1 MSDTITRGIRVQVKS
16 AYIPERSRRQG
27 QPYLFAYRVRISNDG
42 AETVRLVGREWIIT
56 DADGQLE
63 RVSGPGV
70 VGEQPIL
77 GSGESFE
84 YTSVCSLRTPI
95 GSMHGSYQLVSMRGH
110 HFDAVIAPVSL
121 AVPIA
126 LR

>member
-1 MSDTITRGIRVQVKS
+1 MSDTTTRGIRVQVKS
-16 AYIPERSRRQG
+16 VCIPERSHREG
-27 QPYLFAYRVRISNDG
+27 QPYFFAYRVRISNDG
-42 AETVRLVGREWIIT
+42 EETVRVLGREWIIT
-56 DADGQLE
+56 DAEGQVE

-77 GSGESFE
+77 GPGESFE
-84 YTSVCSLRTPI
+84 YTSVCPLRTSI
-95 GSMHGSYQLVSMRGH
+95 GSMHGSYQLASMRGD

-121 AVPIA
+121 AVPTA

>member
-1 MSDTITRGIRVQVKS
+1 MSDAITRGIRVQVKS
-16 AYIPERSRRQG
+16 AYIPERSHQEG
-27 QPYLFAYRVRISNDG
+27 QPYLFAYRARISNDG
-42 AETVRLVGREWIIT
+42 EETVRLVGREWIIT
-56 DADGQLE
+56 DADGRLE

-77 GSGESFE
+77 GPGESFE
-84 YTSVCSLRTPI
+84 YTSVCPLRTPT
-95 GSMHGSYQLVSMRGH
+95 GAMHGSYQLVSIRGD

-121 AVPIA
+121 DVPIA